1 MKEPDVEQESER
13 IIIEDKSTRLM
24 ITIVDKNINLLSQI
38 IDEDISEI

>member
-13 IIIEDKSTRLM
+13 MIIEDKSTRLM